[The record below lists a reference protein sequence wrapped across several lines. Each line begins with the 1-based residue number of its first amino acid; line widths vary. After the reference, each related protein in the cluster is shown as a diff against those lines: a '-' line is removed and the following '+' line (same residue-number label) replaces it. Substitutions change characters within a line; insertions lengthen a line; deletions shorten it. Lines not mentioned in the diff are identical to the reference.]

1 MTRRLAL
8 ARLRRAIGAL
18 RGGALRDTSGATIVE
33 FALIL
38 PVLCMM
44 LLGTLDL
51 GYRSYVNSVVQGA
64 LHDAARMATVG
75 GVTTAQIQTYVQN
88 KLQAFSRNATITTTT
103 RSYSDYSGVKVPERI
118 TSDTAPVGQY
128 NPGDCFED
136 ANGNGVYDSDR
147 GRSGTGGSEDVVYFE
162 VSMTYPQIVPVG
174 RLFGWGSTVTTTQN
188 TVLRNQP
195 YASRNNSVA
204 IICS

>member
-1 MTRRLAL
+1 MMARHMTWPLP
-8 ARLRRAIGAL
+8 LRAL
-18 RGGALRDTSGATIVE
+18 RRDTSGATIVE

-51 GYRSYVNSVVQGA
+51 GYRSYVASVIQGT

-75 GVTTAQIQTYVQN
+75 GVTTGQIQTFVQN
-88 KLQAFSRNATITTTT
+88 RLQAFSRNATITTTT
-103 RSYSDYSGVKVPERI
+103 RSYSDYSGVRVAETI
-118 TSDTAPVGQY
+118 TQDTAPFGTY
-128 NPGDCFED
+128 NPGDCFQD
-136 ANGNGVYDSDR
+136 ANGNGGYDTDR

-162 VSMTYPQIVPVG
+162 VTMTYPHIMPVG
-174 RLFGWGSTVTTTQN
+174 KLFGWSGNVTTTQN

-195 YASRNNSVA
+195 YAARSNSVA
-204 IICS
+204 VVCT

>member
-1 MTRRLAL
+1 MTRPAAL
-8 ARLRRAIGAL
+8 RALRRDSG
-18 RGGALRDTSGATIVE
+18 GATIVE

-51 GYRSYVNSVVQGA
+51 GYRSYVNSVVQGT

-75 GVTTAQIQTYVQN
+75 GVTTAQIQTFVQN
-88 KLQAFSRNATITTTT
+88 RLQAFARNATITTTT
-103 RSYSDYSGVKVPERI
+103 RSYSDYSGVKVPETI
-118 TSDTAPVGQY
+118 TQDTAPIGVY
-128 NPGDCFED
+128 NQGDCFQD
-136 ANGNGVYDSDR
+136 ANGNGVYDTDR

-174 RLFGWGSTVTTTQN
+174 KLFGWGSTVTTTQN

-195 YASRNNSVA
+195 FAARNNSVA
-204 IICS
+204 VVCS

>member
-1 MTRRLAL
+1 MRA
-8 ARLRRAIGAL
+8 LRRDA
-18 RGGALRDTSGATIVE
+18 RGATIVE

-44 LLGTLDL
+44 LMGTLDL
-51 GYRSYVNSVVQGA
+51 GYRSYVASVVQGA

-75 GVTTAQIQTYVQN
+75 NVTTAQIQTYVQN

-103 RSYSDYSGVKVPERI
+103 RSYADYSGVNVAEKI
-118 TSDTAPVGQY
+118 TSDTAPVGAY

-136 ANGNGVYDSDR
+136 ANANGTYDSDR
-147 GRSGTGGSEDVVYFE
+147 GRSGNGGSEDVVYFE
-162 VSMTYPQIVPVG
+162 VTMTYPHILPVG

-195 YASRNNSVA
+195 YASRNTSVT
-204 IICS
+204 IVC

>member
-1 MTRRLAL
+1 MTRPLPLRA
-8 ARLRRAIGAL
+8 LRR
-18 RGGALRDTSGATIVE
+18 DSSGATIVE

-51 GYRSYVNSVVQGA
+51 GYRSYVNSVVQGT

-75 GVTTAQIQTYVQN
+75 NVSTATIQTFVQN
-88 KLQAFSRNATITTTT
+88 RLQAFSRNATITTTT
-103 RSYSDYSGVKVPERI
+103 RSYSDYSGVKVAETI
-118 TSDTAPVGQY
+118 TQDTAPFGQY
-128 NPGDCFED
+128 NPGDCFQD
-136 ANGNGVYDSDR
+136 ANGNGVYDTDR

-162 VSMTYPQIVPVG
+162 VTMTYPHILPVG
-174 RLFGWGSTVTTTQN
+174 KLFGWNTNVTTTQN

-195 YASRNNSVA
+195 YAGRTNSSTIV
-204 IICS
+204 CT

>member
-1 MTRRLAL
+1 MTRRLTPRA
-8 ARLRRAIGAL
+8 LRR
-18 RGGALRDTSGATIVE
+18 DTKGATIVE

-51 GYRSYVNSVVQGA
+51 GYRSYVASVVQGT

-75 GVTTAQIQTYVQN
+75 GVTTAQIQTFVTTR
-88 KLQAFSRNATITTTT
+88 LQAFSRNATITTAT
-103 RSYSDYSGVKVPERI
+103 RSYSDYSGVKVAETI
-118 TSDTAPVGQY
+118 TNDTAPFGVY
-128 NPGDCFED
+128 NPGDCFQD
-136 ANGNGVYDSDR
+136 SNGNGTYDTDR

-162 VSMTYPQIVPVG
+162 VTMTYPHIMPVG
-174 RLFGWGSTVTTTQN
+174 KLFGWSGDVTTVQN

-195 YASRNNSVA
+195 FAARNNSVA
-204 IICS
+204 IVC

>member
-1 MTRRLAL
+1 MSRRP
-8 ARLRRAIGAL
+8 ARLPAPLVRSARR
-18 RGGALRDTSGATIVE
+18 RRSGATIVE

-88 KLQAFSRNATITTTT
+88 RLQAFSRNATITTTT
-103 RSYSDYSGVKVPERI
+103 RSYSDYSGVKRAR
-118 TSDTAPVGQY
+118 DDH
-128 NPGDCFED
+128 PGHG
-136 ANGNGVYDSDR
+136 ADR
-147 GRSGTGGSEDVVYFE
+147 HLQSRAT
-162 VSMTYPQIVPVG
+162 
-174 RLFGWGSTVTTTQN
+174 
-188 TVLRNQP
+188 
-195 YASRNNSVA
+195 ASRMRTATASTTPTA
-204 IICS
+204 AAAAPAAPRTWSISRSR